1 MELLGL
7 VAEPFDSLVALV
19 SRLLWLHRNNRVF
32 QGASL
37 SVESL
42 LQLVSILVCHEVGSE
57 VGLVWRVVAAW
68 AWSVV
73 VDIHLRCELVEST
86 GINLVKLS

>member
-1 MELLGL
+1 MLRGSRWQALSPQQDARFSEWWLGRAMELLGL

-57 VGLVWRVVAAW
+57 VGLV
-68 AWSVV
+68 
-73 VDIHLRCELVEST
+73 
-86 GINLVKLS
+86 